1 MTSCLDLYM
10 CCWWSIFCALLSRAR
25 RRVLQGPISGF
36 PFCRGLCFHRS
47 ELDGA
52 VLVPLFS
59 RALYKREAD
68 EWMFVSG
75 GGPHARRVATTSSSR
90 RWRRRRQA
98 TTVAATAVAAATA
111 SAVAAATGNDGGTT
125 GRQDGATI
133 VDRWRQRRRQQAG
146 SRGRGS
152 GHGGG
157 SCSGRGW
164 WARRVWAWARMGVAP
179 RRARWRRF
187 ARSMPMTLCKNC
199 SLNARNQVK
208 SLLRAI
214 FSPPAAP
221 AAGG

>member
-1 MTSCLDLYM
+1 MWCWLRCVEMRYMTLCWIRSD
-10 CCWWSIFCALLSRAR
+10 CCSWSIFCVLLSRAR

-90 RWRRRRQA
+90 RCRRRRQA

-125 GRQDGATI
+125 GRGSSDDG
-133 VDRWRQRRRQQAG
+133 WRQRRRQQAG

-157 SCSGRGW
+157 SCSGHGW

-187 ARSMPMTLCKNC
+187 ARSC
-199 SLNARNQVK
+199 R
-208 SLLRAI
+208 
-214 FSPPAAP
+214 
-221 AAGG
+221 